1 MMMRVKKQDLTKRTY
16 KVFIEGELINLC
28 IPNEEAIELDGWA
41 DWFNDLRI
49 QKNTRHGIF
58 PNTSQNQK
66 KILKEIKNQL
76 KEADNMEKLVLLV
89 CDKKNNQAFGVVS
102 LQSFN
107 FSNKSAEIAINIG
120 NPELSLMKGM
130 SSLESMALIA
140 EHGFK
145 VMGLERIY
153 AGQPYP
159 NLLRWNKLMEVIGFK
174 TEGITRNTF
183 KRGHDV
189 SDIVLI
195 ACNYKDYLILRDI
208 RGSLWGDLSLIKKAL
223 KDQPKLS
230 VAEKINEAMLEI
242 EKEHFKFIFKK

>member
-1 MMMRVKKQDLTKRTY
+1 MRTEKQNLTKRTY

-41 DWFNDLRI
+41 DWFNDFGN

-66 KILKEIKNQL
+66 KILKEIQNQL
-76 KEADNMEKLVLLV
+76 KEVDNQKKLVLLV
-89 CDKKNNQAFGVVS
+89 CEKKNNHAFGVVS

-120 NPELSLMKGM
+120 NPGLSPNPGM
-130 SSLESMALIA
+130 ASLESMALLA

-145 VMGLERIY
+145 VIGLERIC
-153 AGQPYP
+153 AGQAYP
-159 NLLRWNKLMEVIGFK
+159 NLLRWNKLMEIIGFK

-183 KRGHDV
+183 KKGHDV

-195 ACNYKDYLILRDI
+195 ACNYEDYLTLRDI